1 MHPLRAVKCL
11 DDSIL
16 RPVFNM
22 WQIFSPEVEK
32 WITLII
38 VVTVFALILHR
49 KIPIH
54 YLSLTAAAV
63 LIALGIISPST
74 AFLDSDN
81 GVNWDVLAIYFGYG
95 LLALPLME
103 SKMPAAISNWILPK
117 LHHEKYAILFLC
129 ILSAFLSSFMANP
142 VVVIILAPLAID
154 MAERLKSSLFLYL
167 VGLAIS
173 SNVVTTVS
181 MVADPPAIIL
191 AMQTNMTFLDFYWF
205 HGRPSLGTLSVA
217 GVLAALAT
225 LLFQFWRLNNTVD
238 VTVQPVKVVARSV
251 GVIIAASLGCATAII
266 LNVLGLN
273 TAAIILLLTLSVII
287 SFLDALQFEH
297 TAEPRGAFQ
306 LTLGPSAIFILSV
319 FALALVPNVTLGFLK
334 CQGWVGLI
342 LGLLSLLMLGR
353 KWLEGVKEFDWA
365 SIFFLIG
372 IFIVIGSVNG
382 VGLLKDFS
390 NLMINLGLTHPLVV
404 FIIITWLSV
413 ALSSFIDNVP
423 YTVLMIP
430 VCSYMGQALGVSPFY
445 FYFGMLVGTGIG
457 GNITPVGATA
467 NVLACGMLEKRG
479 HKIHLGKFMKIS
491 VPFSCAAVLVAMFCI
506 HLFWSGF

>member
-1 MHPLRAVKCL
+1 MSQLL
-11 DDSIL
+11 
-16 RPVFNM
+16 
-22 WQIFSPEVEK
+22 SPEIQK
-32 WITLII
+32 WITLA
-38 VVTVFALILHR
+38 VVVLVFTLILHR

-54 YLSLTAAAV
+54 YLSLGAAAL
-63 LIALGIISPST
+63 LIALGVISPAT

-95 LLALPLME
+95 MLAIPLME

-117 LHHEKYAILFLC
+117 LNREKYALLFLC
-129 ILSAFLSSFMANP
+129 FLAAFLSSFMANP

-167 VGLAIS
+167 IGLAIS

-181 MVADPPAIIL
+181 MVADPPALIL

-205 HGRPSLGTLSVA
+205 HGRPGLGTISIV
-217 GVLAALAT
+217 GVLAALTT
-225 LLFQFWRLNNTVD
+225 LLFQFWRLNNTVA
-238 VTVQPVKVVARSV
+238 VSVQPVRVAAKSINLMVV
-251 GVIIAASLGCATAII
+251 GCIGCVLAII
-266 LNVLGLN
+266 LNMLGSNSGAVLLILACS
-273 TAAIILLLTLSVII
+273 AAISILEILLPEQRGISSDYIQLS
-287 SFLDALQFEH
+287 LA
-297 TAEPRGAFQ
+297 
-306 LTLGPSAIFILSV
+306 PSAVFLLSV

-342 LGLLSLLMLGR
+342 LGILALLMLGR
-353 KWLEGVKEFDWA
+353 EWLQGVKAFDWV
-365 SIFFLIG
+365 SIIFLIG
-372 IFIVIGSVNG
+372 IFIVIGSVNR

-390 NLMINLGLTHPLVV
+390 DLMINVGLTNPFVLFV
-404 FIIITWLSV
+404 IITWLSV

-430 VCSYMGQALGVSPFY
+430 VCSYLAQSLGINPFY

-479 HKIHLGKFMKIS
+479 YKIELGKYMKMSI
-491 VPFSCAAVLVAMFCI
+491 PFSCAAVLVAMI
-506 HLFWSGF
+506 LLHIFWSGF